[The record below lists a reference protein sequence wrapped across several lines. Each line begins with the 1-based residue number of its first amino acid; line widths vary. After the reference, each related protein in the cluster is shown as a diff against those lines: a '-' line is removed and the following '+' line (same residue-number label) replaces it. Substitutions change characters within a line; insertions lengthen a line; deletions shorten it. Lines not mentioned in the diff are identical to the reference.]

1 MEFAITLG
9 LGVLSA
15 VVFYMYGRLG
25 ALTDSKTVASVEKY
39 AEYKPYAMMA
49 AKKVEEMI
57 ADDLGTDEK
66 SSTVMKSL
74 RKLDDYLKIFTSL
87 VIASDSPN
95 PTPEL
100 LAMAKAWSVELAE
113 ELNYKGLLKKEEA
126 KDGDIEPTA

>member
-1 MEFAITLG
+1 MEFAIILG
-9 LGVLSA
+9 LGVVSA
-15 VVFYMYGRLG
+15 VVFYMYGKLSNY
-25 ALTDSKTVASVEKY
+25 TDSARVASVEKY

-57 ADDLGTDEK
+57 DDELGTDK
-66 SSTVMKSL
+66 DASTVMKSL

-113 ELNYKGLLKKEEA
+113 ELNYKQLLKKEEVT
-126 KDGDIEPTA
+126 DGNPEPTA